1 MNQLR
6 VAIAILCQTK
16 FINLT
21 SSDSLVLV
29 HSTLGSHREAGLA
42 PDSKVSISA
51 NRQFYQL
58 SDGAKSF
65 ESPALF
71 SRVIASLLVLVI

>member
-1 MNQLR
+1 MPGQVHQKEPIRASMDKVDWIKLMGD
-6 VAIAILCQTK
+6 
-16 FINLT
+16 T

-29 HSTLGSHREAGLA
+29 HSTLGSHREAGLV

-58 SDGAKSF
+58 
-65 ESPALF
+65 
-71 SRVIASLLVLVI
+71 

>member
-1 MNQLR
+1 MLEN
-6 VAIAILCQTK
+6 
-16 FINLT
+16 T

-29 HSTLGSHREAGLA
+29 HSTLGSHREAGLD
-42 PDSKVSISA
+42 PDSKVGISA
-51 NRQFYQL
+51 NRQLYHI

-71 SRVIASLLVLVI
+71 SKVIASLLVLVV

>member
-1 MNQLR
+1 ML
-6 VAIAILCQTK
+6 VH
-16 FINLT
+16 T
-21 SSDSLVLV
+21 SSDSLNLV

-71 SRVIASLLVLVI
+71 GKLIASLLVVVV

>member
-1 MNQLR
+1 MCYFSKSDTT
-6 VAIAILCQTK
+6 VPH
-16 FINLT
+16 T

-29 HSTLGSHREAGLA
+29 HSTLGSHREAGLV
-42 PDSKVSISA
+42 PDSKVSISTK
-51 NRQFYQL
+51 RQFYQL

-71 SRVIASLLVLVI
+71 TMTDFFVHPSN

>member
-1 MNQLR
+1 MIESGRNQSKMVR
-6 VAIAILCQTK
+6 Y
-16 FINLT
+16 T

-29 HSTLGSHREAGLA
+29 HSTLGSHREAGLVLN
-42 PDSKVSISA
+42 SKVSSSA

-71 SRVIASLLVLVI
+71 SKVIASLLVVVV